1 MEKMMLVVGELI
13 NSTRK
18 KIKEAMANR
27 DAAYLK
33 DLAKRQDEAGAD
45 FIDVNAGA
53 FVDDEMEVLKWALEE
68 VMSVTEKPI
77 AVDSPRGEAI
87 KMGLEL
93 HRNGKPMLNSIT
105 KESER
110 WKEVFPVAMEHD
122 CMVLGLCI
130 DDSGIPEEADK
141 RVQIADGIIN
151 DLVKAGKNIEDIAID
166 PLTTPLSVNTNYG
179 ILVLDTI
186 KGVKKNF
193 PEVKLITGLSNISY
207 GLPARKQVNRAFVVT
222 CMVNGLDGALID
234 PLDTTMMSLIR
245 ATEALMNKDP
255 FCSNYLKAFRAGLV
269 TKD

>member
-1 MEKMMLVVGELI
+1 MGKMMIVIGELI

-27 DAAYLK
+27 DADYIK
-33 DLAKRQDEAGAD
+33 NLAKRQDEAGAD

-77 AVDSPRGEAI
+77 AVDSPRCEAI

-110 WKEVFPVAMEHD
+110 WKEVFPVAVEHD
-122 CMVLGLCI
+122 CLVLGLCI

-141 RVQIADGIIN
+141 RV
-151 DLVKAGKNIEDIAID
+151 
-166 PLTTPLSVNTNYG
+166 
-179 ILVLDTI
+179 
-186 KGVKKNF
+186 
-193 PEVKLITGLSNISY
+193 
-207 GLPARKQVNRAFVVT
+207 
-222 CMVNGLDGALID
+222 
-234 PLDTTMMSLIR
+234 
-245 ATEALMNKDP
+245 
-255 FCSNYLKAFRAGLV
+255 
-269 TKD
+269 

>member
-1 MEKMMLVVGELI
+1 MIVVGELI

-18 KIKEAMANR
+18 KIKEAMEKR
-27 DAAYLK
+27 DADYLK
-33 DLAKRQDEAGAD
+33 DLARRQDECGAD

-53 FVDDEMEVLKWALEE
+53 FVDEEMEILKWALEE

-87 KMGLEL
+87 KMGLEM

-105 KESER
+105 RESER
-110 WKEVFPVAMEHD
+110 WKEVLPVAVEHD
-122 CMVLGLCI
+122 CLVLGLCI
-130 DDSGIPEEADK
+130 DDNGIPDEADS
-141 RVQIADGIIN
+141 RVKIADQIIN
-151 DLVKAGKNIEDIAID
+151 ELVKAGKKTEDIAID

-179 ILVLDTI
+179 LIVIDTI
-186 KGVKKNF
+186 RGVKKNF

-207 GLPARKQVNRAFVVT
+207 GLPARKQINRAFVVA

-234 PLDTTMMSLIR
+234 PLDLTMMSMIR
-245 ATEALMNKDP
+245 ATESLLNRDP
-255 FCSNYLKAFRAGLV
+255 FCGNYLKAYRAGLV